1 MLNRSIT
8 YRSLLRIVGA
18 LFLLWALYQA
28 LSIATSHVYE
38 NGNTFWRYQIEVSI
52 TETLYTI
59 AWYGVLLFVAV
70 GVLLLAVSSRHVNL
84 AYWGIQGAVW
94 LGGISFW
101 YHSNSEF
108 NPFPLNPF
116 WIIVT
121 VICSLVLLALYK
133 PMLRLLRWAE
143 GTQGNNRLLP
153 LQIYEE

>member
-1 MLNRSIT
+1 MLSRSIT

-28 LSIATSHVYE
+28 FRIATIQVYE
-38 NGNTFWRYQIEVSI
+38 NSDTFWHYQIEVSV
-52 TETLYTI
+52 TDTLFNI
-59 AWYGVLLFVAV
+59 VFYGVLFFVAA
-70 GVLLLAVSSRHVNL
+70 GLLLLAVSSQQVHI
-84 AYWGIQGAVW
+84 AYWGIQAAIW

-121 VICSLVLLALYK
+121 VICSLGLLALYK

-143 GTQGNNRLLP
+143 GTQDNNRPLP